1 MRRIVTLGVLG
12 VHDPETEVAIG
23 FDVAGVGVRHHQ
35 GARGRGAGAYH
46 PLGDAAATIASVT
59 GLLDAHPRHPH
70 GYDEIAL
77 LQLLELPCPPVRAP
91 TDPATRT
98 AS

>member
-1 MRRIVTLGVLG
+1 
-12 VHDPETEVAIG
+12 
-23 FDVAGVGVRHHQ
+23 
-35 GARGRGAGAYH
+35 
-46 PLGDAAATIASVT
+46 VT

-70 GYDEIAL
+70 DCDEITL

-91 TDPATRT
+91 TDPATWT